1 MFITRKRFQ
10 EEIAKAKKDAEE
22 EIYRRQEEGERFRW
36 VHERIDHLEKRIYK
50 LECQLE
56 HQPVPVQGECC
67 EAVSPSPACY

>member
-1 MFITRKRFQ
+1 MFITKKRFQ

-36 VHERIDHLEKRIYK
+36 VHERCDHLEKRMYK

-56 HQPVPVQGECC
+56 HQSEPVNEKTCDPA
-67 EAVSPSPACY
+67 AVRPACY